1 MTVVEDTKKG
11 VIVIKVSCILRRPLL
26 DLSKDVFP
34 TMILRSIT
42 EESGGKLQSGDRI
55 IGLDNDDIRTW
66 TLARGMHIVSNICNV

>member
-1 MTVVEDTKKG
+1 
-11 VIVIKVSCILRRPLL
+11 
-26 DLSKDVFP
+26 
-34 TMILRSIT
+34 MILRSIT